1 MRRRRPCWSCDRPTP
16 AAELVETHVRAGQTT
31 RSGWWLSA
39 DRVVWLCPSCAAPL
53 AQAHL
58 AGKEVIP
65 LFQAL
70 VVVGCVAAVLIVGI
84 WTALS
89 RPD

>member
-1 MRRRRPCWSCDRPTP
+1 VPLLRR
-16 AAELVETHVRAGQTT
+16 
-31 RSGWWLSA
+31 
-39 DRVVWLCPSCAAPL
+39 AP

>member
-1 MRRRRPCWSCDRPTP
+1 MRRHAC
-16 AAELVETHVRAGQTT
+16 A
-31 RSGWWLSA
+31 SA
-39 DRVVWLCPSCAAPL
+39 LPN
-53 AQAHL
+53 AHL

-70 VVVGCVAAVLIVGI
+70 IVVGCVAAVLIVGI